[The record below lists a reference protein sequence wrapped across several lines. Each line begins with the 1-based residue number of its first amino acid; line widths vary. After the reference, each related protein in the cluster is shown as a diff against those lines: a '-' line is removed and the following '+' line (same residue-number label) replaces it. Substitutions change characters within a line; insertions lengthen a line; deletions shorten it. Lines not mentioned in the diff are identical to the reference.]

1 MVNGRGCSGTP
12 SGMGGNDAGVL
23 SGSRAVDLRGSTPFR
38 NVVNTSGTWDTG
50 YARSFLTLI
59 LVSKAAHSSDVLP
72 MY

>member
-1 MVNGRGCSGTP
+1 MENGRGCSGTP

-23 SGSRAVDLRGSTPFR
+23 SGSRAVDLKGSTPFR